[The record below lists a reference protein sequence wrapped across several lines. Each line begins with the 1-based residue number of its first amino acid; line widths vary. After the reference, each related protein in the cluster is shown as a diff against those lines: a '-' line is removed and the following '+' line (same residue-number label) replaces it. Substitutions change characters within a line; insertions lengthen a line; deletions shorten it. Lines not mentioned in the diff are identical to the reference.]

1 MFKERGRPAPVYL
14 NALRAFEAAARL
26 QSFAAAADELN
37 VSPPAISHLI
47 RSLEE
52 YVGRPLFIR
61 SRSGVVLTAEAAS
74 AFPDIRTGFD
84 LIGTGLQRLR
94 RPVQTNI
101 VTMSVTPA
109 FAAKWLLPRI
119 EAFRAGHPHLDIRL
133 DSTNRLVDFLGEGID
148 IGVRYGCGSYP
159 QLKAERMMGESV
171 FPVCAPQLA
180 SKLSGSASAASGGVF
195 ENLCLIH
202 DTTMDFDPSF
212 PTWAAWMAARGL
224 QMPSGRTLQIN
235 ASALAIEAA
244 VSGQGIALGRGALV
258 AEDLAAGRLVRP
270 FATAAGD
277 HEKTEFAYYVVYP
290 EQIELP
296 ERVCAVRDWLLCVGK
311 RCDATTNC

>member
-1 MFKERGRPAPVYL
+1 MFKEGARPAPVYL

-74 AFPDIRTGFD
+74 AFPDIRAGFD
-84 LIGTGLQRLR
+84 SIGSGLQRLR
-94 RPVQTNI
+94 RPVHTNI

-119 EAFRAGHPHLDIRL
+119 EAFRAEHPQFDIRL

-148 IGVRYGCGSYP
+148 VGVRYGSGSYP

-180 SKLSGSASAASGGVF
+180 SKLSESTASSEVF
-195 ENLCLIH
+195 ANLRLIH
-202 DTTMDFDPSF
+202 DTTMDFDPTF

-224 QMPSGRTLQIN
+224 RMPTGRTLQIN

-244 VSGQGIALGRGALV
+244 INGQGIALGRGALV
-258 AEDLAAGRLVRP
+258 AEDLASGRLVRP
-270 FATAAGD
+270 FATAEGD
-277 HEKTEFAYYVVYP
+277 AEKTEFAYYVVYP

-296 ERVCAVRDWLLCVGK
+296 ERVQAVRDWLLCVGK
-311 RCDATTNC
+311 HCDATASC